1 MSRERFYLECPYAEK
16 DDAKSL
22 GAWWDPDRKKW
33 YVPNDVDRN
42 LFKRWWPTGG
52 LTLVEVGDEIPF

>member
-16 DDAKSL
+16 DEAKSL

-33 YVPNDVDRN
+33 YVSNDVDRN
-42 LFKRWWPTGG
+42 LFKRWWPAVG
-52 LTLVEVGDEIPF
+52 LSLVEVADEIPF